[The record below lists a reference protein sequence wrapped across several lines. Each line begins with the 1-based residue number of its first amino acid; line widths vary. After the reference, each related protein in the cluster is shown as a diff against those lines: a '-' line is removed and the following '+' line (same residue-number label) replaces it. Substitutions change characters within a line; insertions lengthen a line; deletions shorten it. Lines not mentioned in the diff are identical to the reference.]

1 MFILDRSRRAA
12 CLDED
17 PEIFFPISL
26 EGAGHAQA
34 ERAKAICHGCPVR
47 LPCLDYALATRQAD
61 GVWGGMD
68 PAERRALAL
77 TLEPAIARHA

>member
-17 PEIFFPISL
+17 PETFFPISL
-26 EGAGHAQA
+26 HGAGHTQL

-47 LPCLDYALATRQAD
+47 QPCLDYAIATRQAD
-61 GVWGGMD
+61 GVWGGTGPD
-68 PAERRALAL
+68 ERRALVL
-77 TLEPAIARHA
+77 SP